1 MLQGR
6 FNMSKAGPEWI
17 CYSERI
23 DVNSG
28 DLMVASIEIQS
39 FHTYLDAH
47 MIGHMPL
54 FI

>member
-6 FNMSKAGPEWI
+6 LNICKAG
-17 CYSERI
+17 

-28 DLMVASIEIQS
+28 DLMVASIEIES

-47 MIGHMPL
+47 IIGHMPL